1 MDFSKTDIIVVNTVD
16 QDFPLFRKFLIDNH
30 HHFNKIHYVFS
41 HNPISNLYSEKEYY
55 NKYDY
60 SETIIRSM
68 PFANFLWVDQ
78 NEIHKWRSD
87 SRVVNRRRWRKL
99 RNYQPINKWKTDGR
113 ISDFRD
119 QATNAALD
127 ISKSED
133 VLFLEPDILLGN
145 IDYLLNLPNDL
156 DMIAHCED
164 SSYRLSPSF
173 IWTKRKYIDNTLRW
187 FVASGES
194 LFDNIVKFTIGP
206 DVNLGCGNFG
216 PQSIPIKDR
225 YHVKT
230 EKIAADHFDKFSS
243 EVFLQCQNPHF
254 INHRSF
260 DFFHM
265 GGVYQTMWQMRAG
278 NYKNVYDFTSLGPY
292 LEKCLQSN
300 VALDPKYVDEI
311 NTHLPNMRKHQPW

>member
-30 HHFNKIHYVFS
+30 HHFNKVYYVFT
-41 HNPISNLYSEKEYY
+41 HNEIEEKTNQVDYY
-55 NKYDY
+55 NKYNY
-60 SETIIRSM
+60 SETVMKSM
-68 PFANFLWVDQ
+68 PFANYVWVDQ
-78 NEIHKWRSD
+78 NQIHKWR
-87 SRVVNRRRWRKL
+87 
-99 RNYQPINKWKTDGR
+99 TDGR

-119 QATNAALD
+119 QATNVALD
-127 ISKSED
+127 VSKSED
-133 VLFLEPDILLGN
+133 VLFLEPDVLLGN

-187 FVASGES
+187 FVASS
-194 LFDNIVKFTIGP
+194 KPLFDNMVKFTMGP

-225 YHVKT
+225 YYVKT
-230 EKIAADHFDKFSS
+230 EKIGADHFDKFSS

-260 DFFHM
+260 EFFHM

-292 LEKCLQSN
+292 LEKCLKSN
-300 VALDPKYVDEI
+300 VVLDPKYVNEI

>member
-30 HHFNKIHYVFS
+30 HHFNKVHYVFT
-41 HNPISNLYSEKEYY
+41 HNEIEEKTNQVEYF
-55 NKYDY
+55 NKYNY
-60 SETIIRSM
+60 SETVMKSM
-68 PFANFLWVDQ
+68 PFANYVWVDQ
-78 NEIHKWRSD
+78 NQIHKWR
-87 SRVVNRRRWRKL
+87 
-99 RNYQPINKWKTDGR
+99 TDGR

-119 QATNAALD
+119 QATNVALD
-127 ISKSED
+127 VSKSED
-133 VLFLEPDILLGN
+133 VLFLEPDVLLGN
-145 IDYLLNLPNDL
+145 IDYLLNLPKDL